1 MKGKHSF
8 YLVIKLT
15 VLFYLVIKLT
25 VSFYLVIKLTVLFY
39 LVIKLT
45 VLFYLVIKLTVSFY
59 LVIKLTVSK
68 FADNYSIFV
77 VLKRGIA
84 KQRKEL
90 PFASFRERNIMPMKG
105 RLFSMK
111 EAFFL
116 QKEGAF
122 GKLTSNFRYV

>member
-1 MKGKHSF
+1 MDQR
-8 YLVIKLT
+8 
-15 VLFYLVIKLT
+15 T
-25 VSFYLVIKLTVLFY
+25 VSQIGSCCYCTPQM
-39 LVIKLT
+39 
-45 VLFYLVIKLTVSFY
+45 
-59 LVIKLTVSK
+59 
-68 FADNYSIFV
+68 
-77 VLKRGIA
+77 GIA

-116 QKEGAF
+116 QKEGVF